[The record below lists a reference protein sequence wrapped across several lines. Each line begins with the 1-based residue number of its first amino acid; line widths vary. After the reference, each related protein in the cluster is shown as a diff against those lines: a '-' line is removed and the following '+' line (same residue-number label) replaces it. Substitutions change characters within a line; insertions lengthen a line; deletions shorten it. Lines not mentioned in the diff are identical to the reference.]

1 MYIHGM
7 YIQEVKKVGVPNF
20 ETAVDY
26 SGRER
31 EKRLYCK
38 KSKRRRFSF
47 SGEWKNWFS
56 SNLNIVLLIE
66 TDVTS
71 LGPLVDKIDIALRLL
86 DTENQTLDII
96 LLIKGDSN
104 THDVNLL
111 VIIMG
116 ESSQEVFVEYMNQ
129 KEQRDLFLAKIMKI
143 NK

>member
-38 KSKRRRFSF
+38 MSKRRRFSF